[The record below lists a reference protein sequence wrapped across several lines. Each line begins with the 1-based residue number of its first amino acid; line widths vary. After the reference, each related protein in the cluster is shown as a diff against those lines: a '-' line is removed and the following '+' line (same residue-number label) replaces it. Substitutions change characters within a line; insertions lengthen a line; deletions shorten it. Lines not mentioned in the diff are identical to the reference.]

1 MLINYCTKKYKDL
14 KCPTLQ
20 ASCRFLQLKKKP
32 HYFLFGQLANLHVT
46 FRDCF
51 KAFGL
56 NFIQKPVCMEAKKD
70 NLTNSIQIFRG
81 FPEYFD
87 SVT

>member
-1 MLINYCTKKYKDL
+1 MLINYGTKKYKDL

-32 HYFLFGQLANLHVT
+32 HYFLYGQSANLHVT
-46 FRDCF
+46 FRDLF

-56 NFIQKPVCMEAKKD
+56 NFIKKTSLYGSEK
-70 NLTNSIQIFRG
+70 N
-81 FPEYFD
+81 
-87 SVT
+87 